1 MQILQSQ
8 TVEYLVIARWL
19 ITFVFLIANAWK
31 DLRTNN
37 IYWGLTLVIL
47 AIGFILQCLSPY
59 STLCDFLWGI
69 VLGGVVLVFSIIT
82 KGAIGLG
89 DGWMILAMGL
99 MVGGAAAFMI
109 CILASCGAGLAGL
122 FLMNVKKKRRTYEI
136 PFVPFLLGGAICYG
150 ILVNF

>member
-8 TVEYLVIARWL
+8 TVEYLVVARWL
-19 ITFVFLIANAWK
+19 ITFVFLIVNAWK

-47 AIGFILQCLSPY
+47 GVGLVLQCISPY
-59 STLCDFLWGI
+59 SSLYDFVWGI
-69 VLGGVVLVFSIIT
+69 VLGGAVLAVSVIT

-99 MVGGAAAFMI
+99 MVGGTAAFMT
-109 CILASCGAGLAGL
+109 CVLASCGAGLVGL

-136 PFVPFLLGGAICYG
+136 PFAPFLLIGAISYWMMACG
-150 ILVNF
+150 